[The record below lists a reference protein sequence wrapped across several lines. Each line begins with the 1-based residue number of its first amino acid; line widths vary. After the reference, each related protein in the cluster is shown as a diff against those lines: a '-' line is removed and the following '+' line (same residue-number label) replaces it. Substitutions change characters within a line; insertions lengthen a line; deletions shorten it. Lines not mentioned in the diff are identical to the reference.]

1 MVRLQRIL
9 LDLMSRSVKE
19 IKSCGID
26 LGQYSVE
33 SLITW
38 HGLKR
43 WTQESVQ
50 PVWDLLTPQ
59 AKQTIGDLKELKKLA
74 YLLIYSS
81 LGIMFFPPALKFNI
95 HVYIY
100 RILRHLYK
108 ISAILIFFNDCFS
121 HMKGLVE

>member
-81 LGIMFFPPALKFNI
+81 LGIMIFFPLVLN
-95 HVYIY
+95 
-100 RILRHLYK
+100 
-108 ISAILIFFNDCFS
+108 ILI
-121 HMKGLVE
+121 